1 MRTLRDFVFPR
12 ERIVIVVFC
21 FVLLEVPQESFLLGG
36 IMEFIVRIV
45 YDCSFLFESFCTSQE
60 MFVHNPLTNWP
71 DWGGGTEET
80 IEIIPHDI

>member
-1 MRTLRDFVFPR
+1 MLPR

-36 IMEFIVRIV
+36 IMEFIVRMV
-45 YDCSFLFESFCTSQE
+45 YDCSFLFESFCSSQK
-60 MFVHNPLTNWP
+60 MFLHHPLTNWP
-71 DWGGGTEET
+71 DWGGTEET